1 MKKQK
6 SDQNNNTTSELFR
19 MIQEKPEQF
28 ISDYINNKEDYGVPP
43 TLPQYLQDLLK
54 EHEMSIPDLI
64 VKTILSK
71 SFVYQVF
78 SGKRNPGRDIL
89 LRMAFA
95 MHLSV
100 EETQR
105 LFLIAGKGAL
115 YPKVRRD
122 AIIILCLEKGMSL
135 DEANEF
141 LENSSEM
148 GLL

>member
-1 MKKQK
+1 MKNKKLNQT
-6 SDQNNNTTSELFR
+6 NNTTSELFH
-19 MIQEKPEQF
+19 MIQEKPDQF
-28 ISDYINNKEDYGVPP
+28 ASDYIGNKEIYGVPV
-43 TLPQYLQDLLK
+43 TLPQYLQELLQ

-89 LRMAFA
+89 LRIAFA
-95 MHLSV
+95 MHLAI

-105 LFLIAGKGAL
+105 LFIIAGKGAL
-115 YPKVRRD
+115 YPKVHRD
-122 AIIILCLEKGMSL
+122 AIIMFCLEKGMSL

-141 LENSSEM
+141 LENSSER
-148 GLL
+148 GIL